1 MNRFEFV
8 PAVLKE
14 DEIYIAKHRNIKL
27 YDGDQKVCDKC
38 GNIFMLAH
46 SFRLAPEVTPFFLE
60 WFALQTRYEDGELL
74 LTTHRLFWG
83 RVGEI
88 PRGMTV
94 LCLNLKYVNRLDE
107 EYASSFVFG
116 RKKRIILHLKDVM
129 PDKAPGPNDLSVET
143 FIKLSGRNGIEETF
157 AQSLYET
164 IMARV
169 WETSTSSASTSPTSD
184 ADDNPAPRIKLRA
197 GIVGIE
203 RGLQERQKQTDDNI
217 TLAFQDLSK
226 LMTMAKDMV
235 NISKAIS
242 AKIRERQGDIS
253 EDETVRFK
261 SYLMSLG
268 IDDPVTRD
276 NVQNNTEY
284 FQRLSTQICEMLLDP
299 IMESGGMMSLADVYC
314 RVNRARGLELLSPE
328 DLLNACQA
336 LGGPIKLRKFP
347 SGAMVLQLESHDD
360 EVVAEETA
368 QQVEKSKSLS
378 VEELARILE
387 ISLLLAQERLLTAE
401 RSGKVC
407 RDESIEGLRFYPN
420 QFLQS
425 SS

>member
-1 MNRFEFV
+1 M
-8 PAVLKE
+8 
-14 DEIYIAKHRNIKL
+14 
-27 YDGDQKVCDKC
+27 
-38 GNIFMLAH
+38 
-46 SFRLAPEVTPFFLE
+46 
-60 WFALQTRYEDGELL
+60 L

-94 LCLNLKYVNRLDE
+94 LCLNLKYVLRLDE

-116 RKKRIILHLKDVM
+116 RKKRIILHLKGIM
-129 PDKAPGPNDLSVET
+129 ADKTPGPIDHSTES
-143 FIKLSGRNGIEETF
+143 FIKLSGRSGIEDTF
-157 AQSLYET
+157 VQSLYET

-169 WETSTSSASTSPTSD
+169 WETSASSTSTSPTSD
-184 ADDNPAPRIKLRA
+184 TDNPVPRIKLRA

-203 RGLQERQKQTDDNI
+203 RSLQERQKQTDENI
-217 TLAFQDLSK
+217 TMAFQDLNK
-226 LMTMAKDMV
+226 LMSMAKDMV
-235 NISKAIS
+235 GISKVIS

-276 NVQNNTEY
+276 NAQNNTEY
-284 FQRLSTQICEMLLDP
+284 FQRLGNQICEMLLDP
-299 IMESGGMMSLADVYC
+299 IMESGGMMSMADVYC
-314 RVNRARGLELLSPE
+314 RINRARGLELLSPE

-336 LGGPIKLRKFP
+336 LNGPIKLRKFP

-368 QQVEKSKSLS
+368 QEVEKSKSLT

-420 QFLQS
+420 RFLQS
-425 SS
+425 SN